1 MARLGNAAAVTE
13 LIGRISARMRQS
25 MSSSFKR
32 AFSEI
37 DLEGLTPHQARTLG
51 FIEANEAAG
60 LNQRDIADATGT
72 RAASVSS
79 LLQGLESDGWIERR
93 TDSRDSRRKTLNV
106 TPKGRDLVHRF
117 EAGVWAGSE
126 LSLAGLTPDEQAE
139 LIRLLTKLDAS
150 LSG

>member
-1 MARLGNAAAVTE
+1 
-13 LIGRISARMRQS
+13 

-51 FIEANEAAG
+51 FIEGNEASG
-60 LNQRDIADATGT
+60 VNQRDIADATGT
-72 RAASVSS
+72 RAASISS
-79 LLQGLESDGWIERR
+79 LLQGLERDGWIVRR
-93 TDSRDSRRKTLNV
+93 TDPEDSRRKTVHV
-106 TPKGRDLVHRF
+106 TAKARNLVRRF

-126 LSLAGLTPDEQAE
+126 LSLAGLSPDEQTE